1 MNRETRKQPR
11 DTDPDAN
18 PASRRDTSLIE
29 SGRVTHDERGNAI
42 WEWAGSNGEAAE
54 SSTQRIKKL
63 DNPSLSLADEPA
75 KSLGGGYS
83 PYDSGGLDK
92 GVLEKKE
99 PPRKKDLRRLG
110 EWMKL
115 KRNAEKAK
123 SGAE

>member
-11 DTDPDAN
+11 DTEPDAS

-29 SGRVTHDERGNAI
+29 SGRVIHDERGNAI
-42 WEWAGSNGEAAE
+42 WEWAGSDAAAE

-63 DNPSLSLADEPA
+63 DNPNLSLAEEPA

-83 PYDSGGLDK
+83 PYDSRGHDK
-92 GVLEKKE
+92 GVLEQKE
-99 PPRKKDLRRLG
+99 APRKKDLRRLG

-115 KRNAEKAK
+115 KRSAEKAK
-123 SGAE
+123 SGGE